1 MESIPETTK
10 PARPRILPALFF
22 ALWMSFVALM
32 VWFLS
37 SSNAG
42 GIGLAILLA
51 TLAAALICGA
61 LFLLTRRAKRGIKIA
76 VRVIA
81 AVLGFL
87 LILSAT
93 VYTLAPTLLFYPH
106 NDDESVQALAAYPN
120 VEQLTYETDGRT
132 VSGWMIHQVE
142 GKAPLVLYFGG
153 NGEVSA
159 HRVRYLID
167 SDTIQM
173 FPGCNFAYL
182 DYPGYGFSSGTPNE
196 ASLKQMGLDGYD
208 AISSRADVD
217 ASRILM
223 FGFSMGTGV
232 ANYVASNRPA
242 SGLILFAPYA
252 DGYDLYN
259 SMVPIFYGPMRA
271 LVAFRMESIRFAE
284 NIPFQPLVFSSVDD
298 RVVPFA
304 SSERLSQAYPSG
316 CEFVQMQG
324 LGHNDYWGSD
334 DVLERVSQYIA
345 EVLQHGA

>member
-1 MESIPETTK
+1 
-10 PARPRILPALFF
+10 
-22 ALWMSFVALM
+22 
-32 VWFLS
+32 
-37 SSNAG
+37 
-42 GIGLAILLA
+42 
-51 TLAAALICGA
+51 
-61 LFLLTRRAKRGIKIA
+61 
-76 VRVIA
+76 
-81 AVLGFL
+81 
-87 LILSAT
+87 
-93 VYTLAPTLLFYPH
+93 
-106 NDDESVQALAAYPN
+106 
-120 VEQLTYETDGRT
+120 
-132 VSGWMIHQVE
+132 
-142 GKAPLVLYFGG
+142 
-153 NGEVSA
+153 
-159 HRVRYLID
+159 
-167 SDTIQM
+167 
-173 FPGCNFAYL
+173 
-182 DYPGYGFSSGTPNE
+182 
-196 ASLKQMGLDGYD
+196 MGLDGYD

-271 LVAFRMESIRFAE
+271 LVAFRMESIRFA
-284 NIPFQPLVFSSVDD
+284 NIRSRPLVFSSVDD

-345 EVLQHGA
+345 EVPLNSAPAISTWSPAVKRVACVFASTVCCMMFTSSRHRSPWPWSVASRAWAG